1 MYTKYFKVV
10 LFFLKTIH
18 YFCRNLLFIA
28 MNSQIRTFVR
38 PEYVIAFLFFVLACL
53 YFSPLSVP
61 YKGAYPLAFLTL
73 CSLRYACWPMALAM
87 FFSALGDWMGICHNF
102 WAQMG
107 AFAMAHVAYLYYFG
121 CTCRKEWT
129 TDKIGWKLG
138 GVALYGVLAGGLI
151 VPHVQGVLQIG
162 VSVYVLLILAMCA
175 LAWIQK
181 NRYYALGAW
190 LFMFSDTVLAW
201 NKFVSPIEYVGYFIM
216 VPYYL
221 GQLIL
226 FVQSVGRKKNSGID

>member
-1 MYTKYFKVV
+1 MEISCFM
-10 LFFLKTIH
+10 
-18 YFCRNLLFIA
+18 A
-28 MNSQIRTFVR
+28 MNHPTCTFAR
-38 PEYVIAFLFFVLACL
+38 PKYAIAFLFFVLACL

-73 CSLRYACWPMALAM
+73 CSLRYSCWPMTLAM

-107 AFAMAHVAYLYYFG
+107 AFAVAHVAYLYYFG
-121 CTCRKEWT
+121 CTCRKERT

-138 GVALYGVLAGGLI
+138 GIALYGVLAGGLI

-175 LAWIQK
+175 LAWMQK
-181 NRYYALGAW
+181 NRYYAWGAW
-190 LFMFSDTVLAW
+190 LFVFSDTVLAW